1 MVCKRGFTLI
11 ELLVVISIIAILMAI
26 LMPGLQRVKTQ
37 AQLTVCRNNLR
48 NYGLTGRM
56 YSDDYD
62 GEFPYSFEWLYKK
75 EALRSCLWHDE
86 SRNLDRNPEWAGCL
100 WPYLKGQEIN
110 LCPQFNNVAREM
122 GCQSCGKGGAIAMKP
137 QYGYTMNSYLN
148 GDGFGNSAVPA
159 QYKHNISKL
168 KLENQVKDPARTFY
182 FGEEN
187 CWSIPGY
194 SNAGINDNNLR
205 ALPNGTTDCFA
216 TFHKTRASERN
227 DGVSFA
233 VFVDSHVEEVSPY
246 PPADNPDAPKGN
258 TWQLSWPG
266 RKPAPVF

>member
-1 MVCKRGFTLI
+1 MTRRRAFTLI

-26 LMPGLQRVKTQ
+26 LMPGLQRVRAQ

-48 NYGLTGRM
+48 NYGVVGRM
-56 YSDDYD
+56 YSDDYN
-62 GEFPYSFEWLYKK
+62 GEFPYSFTWLYAKN
-75 EALRSCLWHDE
+75 ETCTWHNQAK
-86 SRNLDRNPEWAGCL
+86 NLDQHPELAGCL
-100 WPYLKGQEIN
+100 WPYLKGQDIN

-122 GCQSCGKGGAIAMKP
+122 SCSVCRGATIPVYP

-148 GDGFGNSAVPA
+148 GDGWGTNVPS
-159 QYKHNISKL
+159 QYTQGISKL
-168 KLENQVKDPARTFY
+168 KLESQVKHPSQTFY

-187 CWSIPGY
+187 SWSIPGF

-216 TFHKTRASERN
+216 TFHKTRSTARDE
-227 DGVSFA
+227 GVSFA

-246 PPADNPDAPKGN
+246 PPKNDENAPKGN

-266 RKPAPVF
+266 KKPAPVF

>member
-1 MVCKRGFTLI
+1 MIRMRGFTLI

-62 GEFPYSFEWLYKK
+62 GEFPYSFTWLYKTN
-75 EALRSCLWHDE
+75 AACQWHDR
-86 SRNLDRNPEWAGCL
+86 SKNLDQHPELAGCL

-110 LCPQFNNVAREM
+110 LCPQFDKVAREM
-122 GCQSCGKGGAIAMKP
+122 SCSVCRGATIPIYP

-148 GDGFGNSAVPA
+148 GDGFGYIPS
-159 QYKHNISKL
+159 QYRTAISTL

-187 CWSIPGY
+187 CWTIPGF
-194 SNAGINDNNLR
+194 SSAGINDNNLR
-205 ALPNGTTDCFA
+205 AVPNGTTDCFA
-216 TFHKTRASERN
+216 TFHKSRSTDRN
-227 DGVSFA
+227 NGVSFA

-246 PPADNPDAPKGN
+246 PPKDDENAPKGN

-266 RKPAPVF
+266 KKPAPIF

>member
-1 MVCKRGFTLI
+1 MGKRGFTLI
-11 ELLVVISIIAILMAI
+11 ELLVVISVIAILMAI
-26 LMPGLQRVKTQ
+26 LMPALNRVRTQ

-56 YSDDYD
+56 YSDDND
-62 GEFPYSFEWLYKK
+62 GEFPYSFTWLYAKNK
-75 EALRSCLWHDE
+75 ACAWHNEAD
-86 SRNLDRNPEWAGCL
+86 NLDAHPELAGCM
-100 WPYLKGQEIN
+100 WPYLKGQDIN
-110 LCPQFNNVAREM
+110 LCPQFDVVAREM
-122 GCQSCGKGGAIAMKP
+122 GCQSCGRGGAIALKP

-148 GDGFGNSAVPA
+148 GDGWGSVPA
-159 QYKHNISKL
+159 QYVSTISKL
-168 KLENQVKDPARTFY
+168 KLENQVKHPAQTFY

-187 CWSIPGY
+187 SWSIPGF

-246 PPADNPDAPKGN
+246 PPEGDEDAPKGN

-266 RKPAPVF
+266 KKPAPVF

>member
-1 MVCKRGFTLI
+1 MGKRGFTLI
-11 ELLVVISIIAILMAI
+11 ELLVVIAIIAVLMAI
-26 LMPGLQRVKTQ
+26 LMPGLQRVRAQ

-56 YSDDYD
+56 YSDDND
-62 GEFPYSFEWLYKK
+62 GEFPYSFEWLYSRTYLK
-75 EALRSCLWHDE
+75 ACLWHDA
-86 SRNLDRNPEWAGCL
+86 SRDLDQHPEMAGCL
-100 WPYLKGQEIN
+100 WSYLKGQEIN
-110 LCPQFNNVAREM
+110 LCPQFETVAKEM
-122 GCQSCGKGGAIAMKP
+122 GCSVCNGSTAIRP

-148 GDGFGNSAVPA
+148 GDGFTNSSFPA
-159 QYKHNISKL
+159 QHKTTIATL
-168 KLENQVKDPARTFY
+168 KLESQVRDPARTFY

-187 CWSIPGY
+187 SWAIPEY
-194 SNAGINDNNLR
+194 SRAGINDNNLR

-216 TFHKTRASERN
+216 TFHKTRATERN
-227 DGVSFA
+227 EGVSFA

-246 PPADNPDAPKGN
+246 PPNENAPKGN

>member
-1 MVCKRGFTLI
+1 MKSKRGFTLI

-56 YSDDYD
+56 YSDDND

-75 EALRSCLWHDE
+75 SALAACLWHNE
-86 SRNLDRNPEWAGCL
+86 SKNLDQHPELAGCM

-110 LCPQFNNVAREM
+110 LCPQFDKVARER
-122 GCQSCGKGGAIAMKP
+122 SCGVCKGATIGVEP

-148 GDGFGNSAVPA
+148 GDGWGSVPA
-159 QYKHNISKL
+159 QYVSTISKL
-168 KLENQVKDPARTFY
+168 KLESQVKHPARTFY

-187 CWSIPGY
+187 CWSIPGF

-216 TFHKTRASERN
+216 TFHKTRSTER
-227 DGVSFA
+227 DEGVSFA

-246 PPADNPDAPKGN
+246 PPDDYSPKGN

-266 RKPAPVF
+266 KKPAPVF

>member
-56 YSDDYD
+56 YSDDCD

-75 EALRSCLWHDE
+75 SALAPCLWHDE
-86 SRNLDRNPEWAGCL
+86 TKNLDQHPEFGGYL

-110 LCPQFNNVAREM
+110 LCPQFDKVAREM
-122 GCQSCGKGGAIAMKP
+122 SCSVCGGRAIAMKP

-148 GDGFGNSAVPA
+148 GDGWGNGNVPS
-159 QYKHNISKL
+159 QYQQGIAKL

-187 CWSIPGY
+187 SWMISGY
-194 SNAGINDNNLR
+194 SVAGINDNNLR
-205 ALPNGTTDCFA
+205 ALPNGNADCFG
-216 TFHKTRASERN
+216 TFHKTRATER
-227 DGVSFA
+227 DSGVSFA

-246 PPADNPDAPKGN
+246 PPNEDAPKGN
-258 TWQLSWPG
+258 TWQLAWPG

>member
-1 MVCKRGFTLI
+1 MTDKRGFTLI

-26 LMPGLQRVKTQ
+26 LMPGLQRVKAQ

-56 YSDDYD
+56 YSDDFD
-62 GEFPYSFEWLYKK
+62 GEFPYSFHWLYASHAGCDWHN
-75 EALRSCLWHDE
+75 EA
-86 SRNLDRNPEWAGCL
+86 RNLDRHPELAGCL

-110 LCPQFNNVAREM
+110 LCPQFSVVAREM
-122 GCQSCGKGGAIAMKP
+122 GCQSCGKTGSIALKP

-148 GDGFGNSAVPA
+148 GDGFGYIPS
-159 QYKHNISKL
+159 QYQTTISKL
-168 KLENQVKDPARTFY
+168 KLENQVKEPARTFY

-187 CWSIPGY
+187 SWSIPGY
-194 SNAGINDNNLR
+194 SSAGINDNNLR

-216 TFHKTRASERN
+216 TFHRTRASQRN
-227 DGVSFA
+227 EGTSFA

-246 PPADNPDAPKGN
+246 PPEENPNAPKGN

-266 RKPAPVF
+266 KKPAPIF

>member
-1 MVCKRGFTLI
+1 MVRRLGFTLI
-11 ELLVVISIIAILMAI
+11 ELLVVISVIAILMAI
-26 LMPGLQRVKTQ
+26 LMPALSRVKTQ

-62 GEFPYSFEWLYKK
+62 GEFPYSFEWLYAKD
-75 EALRSCLWHDE
+75 ARAACLWHDE
-86 SRNLDRNPEWAGCL
+86 NKNLDRHPELAGCL

-122 GCQSCGKGGAIAMKP
+122 GCPNCGKGGAIALKP

-148 GDGFGNSAVPA
+148 GDGFDSVPTQHRTA
-159 QYKHNISKL
+159 ISKL
-168 KLENQVKDPARTFY
+168 KLENHVKDPARTFY

-187 CWSIPGY
+187 TWAIPGF
-194 SNAGINDNNLR
+194 SIAGINDNNLR
-205 ALPNGTTDCFA
+205 AVPSGNADCFA

-227 DGVSFA
+227 EGVSFA

-266 RKPAPVF
+266 RKPAPLF